1 MQFKQPFYAVSFVWN
16 ILRRVLPQSISENIR
31 GMRAY
36 KDMTGV
42 VYDVPED
49 AIERFE
55 DIFSHMKDEKRID
68 YEVERAKTLPELKED
83 DQQPY

>member
-1 MQFKQPFYAVSFVWN
+1 
-16 ILRRVLPQSISENIR
+16 
-31 GMRAY
+31 MRAY